1 MSDSLLRAS
10 GGRRTADGGVWCRRG
25 LATARRIPH
34 LRRDDRNGA
43 RRMTSTIDFAP
54 DEQRDRGLVRGVGL
68 AAFTAAIVNGVVG
81 AGVFTLPAVMA
92 LNLGPRAPLAFLVCA
107 VAMGAVVWC
116 TADAIRRVPTSG
128 GIYGTV
134 EAAFGGRA
142 GFVTGFVGIWLS
154 SVLSCGGIAAAFADA
169 TGAAIPALAGG
180 VARAGVIVVVIGGLM
195 LVNLRGV
202 GFAARFITVA
212 TLAKLV
218 PLALFIGVGV
228 WFIDPA
234 KLGAGAAAV
243 GGDGIGG
250 GFGRAVIFALFAFSG
265 METPLGASG
274 EVSDPRRTLPRAIF
288 LSMGFVL
295 FLYVAVQVVS
305 QGLLGADLAASATP
319 LSSAIA
325 TVSPGLGLVL
335 AGGAAASRLIWIGSD
350 LLGAPRLLF
359 AFARDR
365 LLPSFL
371 GALDAKTHVP
381 RTAIVVHSIL
391 VVILAISGTFEA
403 LAILSGL
410 ASTFLYSMACAAAWR
425 LDARGVGGSAGR
437 RGVIAG
443 AAVVGVLAMVAIAV
457 QAKPVELF
465 GLAASV
471 AIALG
476 IYAGRRVF
484 AA

>member
-1 MSDSLLRAS
+1 MVTLSEFGIA
-10 GGRRTADGGVWCRRG
+10 
-25 LATARRIPH
+25 
-34 LRRDDRNGA
+34 
-43 RRMTSTIDFAP
+43 
-54 DEQRDRGLVRGVGL
+54 QRDRGLVRGVGL
-68 AAFTAAIVNGVVG
+68 AALTAAIVNGVVG

-134 EAAFGGRA
+134 DAAFGPRA

-154 SVLSCGGIAAAFADA
+154 SVLACGGITAAFADA
-169 TGAAIPALAGG
+169 MGAAVPALAG
-180 VARAGVIVVVIGGLM
+180 ALPRAAVIVVTVGGLM

-212 TLAKLV
+212 TLLKLI
-218 PLALFIGVGV
+218 PLGLFIGVGV

-234 KLGAGAAAV
+234 NLHAGAAS
-243 GGDGIGG
+243 GSSGDGAGGFSLGG

-265 METPLGASG
+265 METPLSASG
-274 EVSDPRRTLPRAIF
+274 EVADPRRTVPRAIL

-295 FLYVAVQVVS
+295 LLYVAVQVVA
-305 QGLLGADLAASATP
+305 QGLLGASLATSATP
-319 LSSAIA
+319 LASAIA
-325 TVSPGLGLVL
+325 TVSPMLGIVL
-335 AGGAAASRLIWIGSD
+335 AAGAAASRLIWIGSD

-365 LLPSFL
+365 LLPAAL
-371 GALDAKTHVP
+371 GTLDARFHVP
-381 RTAIVVHSIL
+381 RTAIVVHAAL
-391 VVILAISGTFEA
+391 VVILAVTGTFEA
-403 LAILSGL
+403 LAILAGL

-425 LDARGVGGSAGR
+425 LSAQGAGDAQRSPLIPV
-437 RGVIAG
+437 
-443 AAVVGVLAMVAIAV
+443 AAVVGVAAMIAIAV
-457 QAKPVELF
+457 QAAPKELF
-465 GLAASV
+465 GLAAAV

-484 AA
+484 ANG

>member
-1 MSDSLLRAS
+1 MD
-10 GGRRTADGGVWCRRG
+10 T
-25 LATARRIPH
+25 
-34 LRRDDRNGA
+34 
-43 RRMTSTIDFAP
+43 TIGIAG
-54 DEQRDRGLVRGVGL
+54 EISRDRGLVRGVGL

-169 TGAAIPALAGG
+169 ASGAFPALAGG
-180 VARAGVIVVVIGGLM
+180 VARAALILVVIGGLM

-212 TLAKLV
+212 TLVKLI
-218 PLALFIGVGV
+218 PLALFVGVGV

-234 KLGAGAAAV
+234 KLHAGAAAS
-243 GGDGIGG
+243 GDGFSFGG

-274 EVSDPRRTLPRAIF
+274 EVADPRRTVPRAIF

-295 FLYVAVQVVS
+295 LLYVAVQVVS
-305 QGLLGADLAASATP
+305 QGLLGSALATSATP
-319 LSSAIA
+319 LASAIA
-325 TVSPGLGLVL
+325 TVSPALGLVL
-335 AGGAAASRLIWIGSD
+335 AAGAAASRLIWIGSD

-365 LLPSFL
+365 LLPAFL
-371 GALDAKTHVP
+371 GTVDTKTHVP
-381 RTAIVVHSIL
+381 RTAILVHAGL
-391 VVILAISGTFEA
+391 VAVLAITGTFEA

-425 LDARGVGGSAGR
+425 LDARGVGGVAGR
-437 RGVIAG
+437 RGVVAA
-443 AAVVGVLAMVAIAV
+443 AAVIGVLAMVAIAV

-465 GLAASV
+465 GLAAAV

-484 AA
+484 GGTPERSSG